1 MNSRDM
7 QVIGLCRFSY
17 PALGGFQVKHETIED
32 RIRYLYAE
40 DRLEERFRLFE
51 TIALPSLRHQ
61 TDPNF
66 DLIIVVGDT
75 FPEKHLERLI
85 DLTQDLPQVHIMPLA
100 PGNHR
105 EVMKKTLNLAR
116 RDPDAPCL
124 QFRFDDDDAVSVD
137 FVKRLRTTA
146 QQCSGLLKQNRSVA
160 IDFSRGY
167 IAEVGPDGI
176 ALSEQI
182 SPYVT
187 PALGMYVKG
196 GSGLTIMNFSHVKI
210 HRFMPAVCIS
220 DEPMW
225 LRTYNAYNDSR
236 QKEVKEVP
244 VTPLTPEQEA
254 EVKARFGVDADL
266 VRQAFAPDRT
276 RSR

>member
-17 PALGGFQVKHETIED
+17 PALGGFQVKHDSIED

-51 TIALPSLRHQ
+51 TIALPCLRHQ

-66 DLIIVVGDT
+66 NLIIVVGDT
-75 FPEKHLERLI
+75 LPAKHMERLRA
-85 DLTQDLPQVHIMPLA
+85 LAQDIPQIHILPHA

-105 EVMKKTLNLAR
+105 DVMKGILNAAR
-116 RDPDAPCL
+116 IDPKAPCL
-124 QFRFDDDDAVSVD
+124 QFRFDDDDAVSLT
-137 FVKRLRTTA
+137 FVERLRTTTN
-146 QQCSGLLKQNRSVA
+146 QCREFLKQNRSVA

-167 IAEVGPDGI
+167 IAEVGAHGL
-176 ALSEQI
+176 AATEQV

-196 GSGLTIMNFSHVKI
+196 GLQLTIMNFSHVKM
-210 HRFMPAVCIS
+210 HKFMPAICIS

-244 VTPLTPEQEA
+244 VAPLTQEQEA
-254 EVKARFGVDADL
+254 EIKSRFGVDANL